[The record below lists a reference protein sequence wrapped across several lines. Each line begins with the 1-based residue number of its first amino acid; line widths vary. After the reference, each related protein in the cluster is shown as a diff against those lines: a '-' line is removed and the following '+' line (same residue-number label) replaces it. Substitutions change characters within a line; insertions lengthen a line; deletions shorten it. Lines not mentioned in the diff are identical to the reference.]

1 MNEIDTYLAEN
12 RDRYTREALTNV
24 LREAGHD
31 PADIEAAWA
40 RLDAPVT
47 RSSPLL
53 ETTVNPIDAYLAK
66 NRDRYPRE
74 QLDDV
79 LQKAGH
85 DPAEIEAAWARLDA
99 PGAMTWSE
107 MKKVKGPP
115 GRPGAGTYLLIV
127 IAVLCYGAAIVAA
140 GATIAYG
147 GAVSILMLVYVIA
160 MIAGLV
166 YSVRRLLRAPTL
178 GEGASAIGVAFAISI
193 VIFVGLS
200 GACFAALGPALN
212 AGRGV

>member
-1 MNEIDTYLAEN
+1 MNEIDAYLAEN

-40 RLDAPVT
+40 RLDAPT
-47 RSSPLL
+47 APSSPLL
-53 ETTVNPIDAYLAK
+53 ETPVNPIDAYLAK
-66 NRDRYPRE
+66 NRDRYTRE
-74 QLDDV
+74 QLDGV
-79 LQKAGH
+79 LRTRH
-85 DPAEIEAAWARLDA
+85 DQADIDAAWARLDA

-127 IAVLCYGAAIVAA
+127 VAVLCYGAAILAA

-193 VIFVGLS
+193 VIFIGLS

>member
-1 MNEIDTYLAEN
+1 MNEIDAYLAEN
-12 RDRYTREALTNV
+12 RDRYTREALTKV

-40 RLDAPVT
+40 RLEAPAA

-53 ETTVNPIDAYLAK
+53 ETPINPIDAYLAQ
-66 NRDRYPRE
+66 NRDRYTRD
-74 QLDDV
+74 QLDEV
-79 LQKAGH
+79 LRTRYDQG
-85 DPAEIEAAWARLDA
+85 DIDAAWARLDA
-99 PGAMTWSE
+99 PGAMAWSE

-127 IAVLCYGAAIVAA
+127 VAVLCYGAAILAA

-147 GAVSILMLVYVIA
+147 GAVSLLMLVYVIA

-178 GEGASAIGVAFAISI
+178 GEGASAIGLAFAISI

-212 AGRGV
+212 AGRGA

>member
-1 MNEIDTYLAEN
+1 MNEIDAYLAEN
-12 RDRYTREALTNV
+12 RDRYTREALTKV

-40 RLDAPVT
+40 RLEAPAA

-53 ETTVNPIDAYLAK
+53 ETPINPIDAYLAQ
-66 NRDRYPRE
+66 NRDRYTRD
-74 QLDDV
+74 QLDEV
-79 LQKAGH
+79 LRTRYDQG
-85 DPAEIEAAWARLDA
+85 DIDAAWARLDA
-99 PGAMTWSE
+99 PGAMAWSE
-107 MKKVKGPP
+107 MKKVNGPP

-127 IAVLCYGAAIVAA
+127 VAVLCYGAAILAA

-147 GAVSILMLVYVIA
+147 GAVSLLMLVYVIA

-178 GEGASAIGVAFAISI
+178 GEGASAIGLAFAISI

-212 AGRGV
+212 AGRGA